1 MRKSLVTILA
11 IVFATTCGS
20 SVLLTSNIAN
30 AAPPSK
36 EKAAKSDAKPS
47 LNSVLG
53 SLKWGMSADK
63 AKSII
68 ADKIMGDFR
77 SKSEGNSDLSYVD
90 KLRRQHT
97 DRVENMQKSLI
108 NLTRDNSASMGVS
121 IIGEEFMPDAGE
133 SVLTS
138 REDNATKYYF
148 FKSDKLYKVAVVY
161 DSAYL
166 GPVAFDTFCATT
178 EKKYGKAN
186 NEVWDDD
193 GNFLASVWTEG
204 DTKLTVKNKYAAF
217 NTVLMVFA
225 KDSVEKELAA
235 KHKEYAASLN
245 QGPEVSSAIDALTA
259 DSGGGD
265 TSSVDAML
273 GKTTKVDLLAG
284 LSQEDIDIINGV
296 TTEKEI
302 EKKKKA
308 KAKKAAKDHKKDAK
322 AKAGLEIF

>member
-1 MRKSLVTILA
+1 MRKCLSTVLA

-20 SVLLTSNIAN
+20 SILLSSDYAV
-30 AAPPSK
+30 ADDSR
-36 EKAAKSDAKPS
+36 KAAKSDSKPS
-47 LNSVLG
+47 LVSVLG
-53 SLKWGMSADK
+53 SLKWGMSSDK
-63 AKSII
+63 AKAII
-68 ADKIMGDFR
+68 AEKIMADFR
-77 SKSEGNSDLSYVD
+77 TKSEGNSDLSYVD
-90 KLRRQHT
+90 NLRKQHS
-97 DRVENMQKSLI
+97 DRVENMQKSL
-108 NLTRDNSASMGVS
+108 LHMARDNSASMGVS

-133 SVLTS
+133 SILMS

-148 FKSDKLYKVAVVY
+148 FQNDKLYKLAVVY
-161 DSAYL
+161 DSSYL

-178 EKKYGKAN
+178 EQKYGKPVK
-186 NEVWDDD
+186 EVWDDD
-193 GNFLASVWTEG
+193 GNFLESIWTEG

-225 KDSVEKELAA
+225 NDSVEQSVAA

-259 DSGGGD
+259 DSTDGN

-273 GKTTKVDLLAG
+273 GKSTKVDLLAG
-284 LSQEDIDIINGV
+284 LSKEDIDIINGV

-308 KAKKAAKDHKKDAK
+308 KAKKAAKDRKKDAK